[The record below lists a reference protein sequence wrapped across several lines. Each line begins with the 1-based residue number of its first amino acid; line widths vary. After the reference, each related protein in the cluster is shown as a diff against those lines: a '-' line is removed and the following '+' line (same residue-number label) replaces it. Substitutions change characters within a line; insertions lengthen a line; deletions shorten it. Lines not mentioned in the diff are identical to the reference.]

1 MIIKEDKHFYFKIQL
16 STLYLIFISLAF
28 LITLYFYNSIK
39 SQEYNPITL
48 YKLFSYVE
56 ENYKGDIS
64 KEDIYKN
71 AMKGVINYLDPYSFS
86 VIKKNESSLETV
98 TQNEEINLEDSFIG
112 LGIAT
117 KYNEN
122 GILITD
128 IFKQSDFY
136 NKANIGDVITSI
148 NKNKYNGRYE
158 EFREHLQGNRGDFK
172 NIEILS
178 AKDNEYKEITVSIK
192 EIYKDIIEIN
202 LLKNNILHIEIKEFT
217 ENLNYKLMNKLEQFL
232 HEKGGFIDFNGII
245 LNLAENRGGV
255 FIEGLTLAA
264 NFVGNSNEVALYSE
278 YNDQKSSTEYFLSG
292 QNIFEDIPM
301 ALIVNKNSASSSE
314 IFAGIFKNFNRGTII
329 GQNTFGKGVGQRLV
343 KFNDEFEFA
352 ITTFEFYIGKDRTK
366 INKVGVIPNIL
377 IEEDYLSNKDKYI
390 KEAMK
395 VLSDNKKI

>member
-39 SQEYNPITL
+39 SEEYNPITL

-64 KEDIYKN
+64 KKEIYQN

-112 LGIAT
+112 VGIAT
-117 KYNEN
+117 KSNEN

-148 NKNKYNGRYE
+148 NGNKYNGRYQ
-158 EFREHLQGNRGDFK
+158 EFREYLQGNRGDFK

-202 LLKNNILHIEIKEFT
+202 LLKNNILYIEIKEFT

-232 HEKGGFIDFNGII
+232 SEKGEFIDLNGVI

-278 YNDQKSSTEYFLSG
+278 YNDPKLSTEYFLSG
-292 QNIFEDIPM
+292 QHIFGDVPM

-314 IFAGIFKNFNRGTII
+314 IFAGIFKNFERGVII
-329 GQNTFGKGVGQRLV
+329 GQKTFGKGVGQRLV
-343 KFNDEFEFA
+343 QFNNEFEFA
-352 ITTFEFYIGKDRTK
+352 MTTFEFYIGKDRTK
-366 INKVGVIPNIL
+366 INRVGVIPNIL
-377 IEEDYLSNKDKYI
+377 IEEDYINNKDKYI
-390 KEAMK
+390 KEAINY
-395 VLSDNKKI
+395 LSNNSNI